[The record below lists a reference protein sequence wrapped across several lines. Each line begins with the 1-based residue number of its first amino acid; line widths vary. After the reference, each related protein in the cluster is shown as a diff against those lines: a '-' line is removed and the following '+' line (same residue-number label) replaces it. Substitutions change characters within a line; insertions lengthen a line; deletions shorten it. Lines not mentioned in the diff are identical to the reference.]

1 MYSSRWATSRRNSRL
16 EVDLIVEE
24 ACQIRHSALE
34 AARITVNRRL
44 MKDVGRSNFHF
55 KVRVFPH
62 HVLRENK
69 QATGAGAD
77 RVSEGM
83 RLAFG
88 KAVGTAARVD
98 PNQKIMT
105 VYSTPQYLEKI
116 KDALRHS
123 GHKLPTPS
131 HLKVS
136 TIKVSG
142 RIVAAPKLVGERVV
156 AAPVVT
162 EEAAAA
168 AAEPAEAA
176 KGGERVQ
183 PTQRVARKQQPAKGS
198 RHRQQRAAR
207 KQHRG
212 KGRREERPG
221 PRKGR
226 EEVNFFLDSFSVV
239 FLRLV
244 FEISLFEEP
253 FGFFSKFTYKG
264 VTSLETMPLCL
275 QGPVRLK
282 KIKSGFD

>member
-1 MYSSRWATSRRNSRL
+1 MVRKPAKMYRNISKKAYTRRKYMGGVPGSKIVQYEMGNLSQEFPT

-34 AARITVNRRL
+34 AARITANRRL

-55 KVRVFPH
+55 KVRVYPH

-98 PNQKIMT
+98 PGQKILT

-142 RIVAAPKLVGERVV
+142 RIVAAPKLVGEKVV

-168 AAEPAEAA
+168 AAEPAKDAKGGAAPAKGGKDAKGAAAPAA
-176 KGGERVQ
+176 KGGKE
-183 PTQRVARKQQPAKGS
+183 AAAPAKADDKKG
-198 RHRQQRAAR
+198 AAHA
-207 KQHRG
+207 KGG
-212 KGRREERPG
+212 K
-221 PRKGR
+221 K
-226 EEVNFFLDSFSVV
+226 
-239 FLRLV
+239 
-244 FEISLFEEP
+244 
-253 FGFFSKFTYKG
+253 
-264 VTSLETMPLCL
+264 
-275 QGPVRLK
+275 
-282 KIKSGFD
+282 

>member
-1 MYSSRWATSRRNSRL
+1 MVRKPAKMYRSISKKAYTRREYMGGVPGSKIVQFEMGNLSQEFPT
-16 EVDLIVEE
+16 EVDLVVEE

-44 MKDVGRSNFHF
+44 MKEVGRSNFHF

-105 VYSTPQYLEKI
+105 VYSTPQYLDKI
-116 KDALRHS
+116 KDALSHG

-156 AAPVVT
+156 EAPKVEEVA
-162 EEAAAA
+162 EEAAKVAEAPAKGGKGAARGAA
-168 AAEPAEAA
+168 AAPAKGAAAAPAKGAEPAKAEEKKGGAHA
-176 KGGERVQ
+176 KGG
-183 PTQRVARKQQPAKGS
+183 K
-198 RHRQQRAAR
+198 
-207 KQHRG
+207 
-212 KGRREERPG
+212 
-221 PRKGR
+221 
-226 EEVNFFLDSFSVV
+226 D
-239 FLRLV
+239 
-244 FEISLFEEP
+244 
-253 FGFFSKFTYKG
+253 
-264 VTSLETMPLCL
+264 
-275 QGPVRLK
+275 K
-282 KIKSGFD
+282 K

>member
-1 MYSSRWATSRRNSRL
+1 MVRKPAKMYRNISKKAYTRREYMGGVPGSKIVQFEMGNLSQEFPT
-16 EVDLIVEE
+16 EVDLVVEE

-55 KVRVFPH
+55 KVRIFPH

-98 PNQKIMT
+98 ANQKILT

-116 KDALRHS
+116 KDALNHG

-136 TIKVSG
+136 EIKVSG
-142 RIVAAPKLVGERVV
+142 RIVAAPKLVGEKVV
-156 AAPVVT
+156 EAPKVV
-162 EEAAAA
+162 EEVA
-168 AAEPAEAA
+168 AAEPAKGAA
-176 KGGERVQ
+176 KGGAKGAETAKGIAA
-183 PTQRVARKQQPAKGS
+183 PKAAEPAKG
-198 RHRQQRAAR
+198 AAAS
-207 KQHRG
+207 KAAEPAKGGKAG
-212 KGRREERPG
+212 KGG
-221 PRKGR
+221 
-226 EEVNFFLDSFSVV
+226 
-239 FLRLV
+239 
-244 FEISLFEEP
+244 
-253 FGFFSKFTYKG
+253 
-264 VTSLETMPLCL
+264 
-275 QGPVRLK
+275 
-282 KIKSGFD
+282 KSH

>member
-1 MYSSRWATSRRNSRL
+1 MVRKPAKMYRNISKKAYTRREYMGGVPGSKIVQFEMGNLSQEFPL
-16 EVDLIVEE
+16 EVDLLVDE

-34 AARITVNRRL
+34 AARITANRRL
-44 MKDVGRSNFHF
+44 MKEVGRSNFHF
-55 KVRVFPH
+55 KVRIFPH

-88 KAVGTAARVD
+88 KAVGTAARVE

-105 VYSTPQYLEKI
+105 VYSSPQYLEKI

-142 RIVAAPKLVGERVV
+142 RIIAAPKLVGERVV

-168 AAEPAEAA
+168 AAAEPVKGAEAAA
-176 KGGERVQ
+176 KGGAKGGKGAV
-183 PTQRVARKQQPAKGS
+183 PAKGGKE
-198 RHRQQRAAR
+198 AAPAAA
-207 KQHRG
+207 KAEEKKAPAHAKGG
-212 KGRREERPG
+212 K
-221 PRKGR
+221 K
-226 EEVNFFLDSFSVV
+226 
-239 FLRLV
+239 
-244 FEISLFEEP
+244 
-253 FGFFSKFTYKG
+253 
-264 VTSLETMPLCL
+264 
-275 QGPVRLK
+275 
-282 KIKSGFD
+282 